1 MEVARMAEIAPNS
14 VRYWLFTTNHKN
26 IGILYLVTSFYFLLV
41 GGALALLFRLQLAMP
56 QTEILSASS
65 FNQAV
70 TVHGLVMVLWFLSPL
85 AFALANYIVPLQIG
99 ANDLAFPRLNALSY
113 WLYLFG
119 GVLAAIGF
127 FTPGG
132 AIDTGWT
139 VYAPLNTAKYSPQV
153 GTTLGALGLLMLIAS
168 VTAST
173 VNFLVTIFKMRAPGM
188 RLMHMPMYTWGI
200 LLTVFL
206 MLFAFPALAAAGL
219 VLAADRALGT
229 LYFVSQEGG
238 ALLWDNLFWFF
249 GHPEVYIVLLPG
261 LFAVAEILPVF
272 ARRPLYGK
280 RVIIWASVAAS
291 ILSLMVWG
299 HHMFTTGVNP
309 LWREVMTVLTE
320 TISIPFGVITI
331 SFILTLVG
339 ASIRLKTPMLFALA
353 SLVHFIIGG
362 ITGVFNSSVAL
373 DYGLRGTYW
382 VVGHFHYTLLGG
394 AATGLIA
401 GLYYWW
407 PKISGRMYDE
417 RLGRIHFILYV
428 VGYNLFAFSIHL
440 LIDMPRR
447 VYTYPLE
454 SGWLLNNMV
463 ATTGALIFGLSFL
476 LLFFNLYRSLR
487 KGAEAGPNPWSSW
500 SLEWL
505 TPSPPPPENYGGQ
518 PVVSADGVISITPLP
533 IDGGRHMHVN
543 HLSKAPM
550 LVSLGTFAV
559 FLGLALSMPIA
570 LVGLAI
576 LAASLIIWARESW
589 SSHHMEGLEFE
600 KWPFQGVEKTRLGV
614 WWLIFGEAVLFSG
627 LILSYLWVRFMSASW
642 PAAGTAFDLTT
653 GAANTFILLTS
664 SFTLVAALA
673 AARLGRHS
681 MVRAGL
687 LTTFAL
693 GLVFLLNKALE
704 WAHLFAEG
712 HTFGSSLPFSTFYVT
727 TGAHGAHVLAGL
739 IVLVY
744 LIVRSFRKTEGIH
757 ESVESFGIYWHFVD
771 IVWVFLFPLFYLF

>member
-1 MEVARMAEIAPNS
+1 MEVAKMAEITTSS
-14 VRYWLFTTNHKN
+14 VRYWLFTTNHKH
-26 IGILYLVTSFYFLLV
+26 IGILYLVASFYFLLV

-153 GTTLGALGLLMLIAS
+153 GTTLGAMGLLMLI
-168 VTAST
+168 
-173 VNFLVTIFKMRAPGM
+173 KMRAPGM

-206 MLFAFPALAAAGL
+206 MLFAFPALASAVLML
-219 VLAADRALGT
+219 VADRALGT
-229 LYFVSQEGG
+229 IYFGSLQGG

-272 ARRPLYGK
+272 SRRPLYGK
-280 RVIIWASVAAS
+280 SVIIWATVAAS

-309 LWREVMTVLTE
+309 LWREVMTVITE
-320 TISIPFGVITI
+320 TISIPFGVIMI

-339 ASIRLKTPMLFALA
+339 AAIKFRTPMLFAIA
-353 SLVHFIIGG
+353 SIVHFIIGG

-417 RLGRIHFILYV
+417 RLGKIHFILYV
-428 VGYNLFAFSIHL
+428 VGFNLFAFSIHL

-447 VYTYPLE
+447 VYTYPTD

-463 ATTGALIFGLSFL
+463 ATIGALIFGLSFL
-476 LLFFNLYRSLR
+476 ILFLNLYRSLR
-487 KGAEAGPNPWSSW
+487 KGAATDSNPWLSW

-505 TPSPPPPENYGGQ
+505 TPSPPPLENFDGQ
-518 PVVSADGVISITPLP
+518 PAVSPDGVISVTPLP
-533 IDGGRHMHVN
+533 INGGEHVHIH

-550 LVSLGTFAV
+550 LVSLGTFIA

-570 LVGLAI
+570 LVGLAV
-576 LAASLIIWARESW
+576 LTVSLVIWARESW
-589 SSHHMEGLEFE
+589 SSRSAEVLQYER
-600 KWPFQGVEKTRLGV
+600 WPFHGVEKPRLGV

-627 LILSYLWVRFMSASW
+627 LILSYLWLRFMSASW
-642 PAAGTAFDLTT
+642 PAAGTVFDLTT

-664 SFTLVAALA
+664 SFAIVAALA
-673 AARLGRHS
+673 AAKLGKHS

-687 LTTFAL
+687 LTTFVL
-693 GLVFLLNKALE
+693 GLVFLVNKALE
-704 WAHLFAEG
+704 WSHLFAEG
-712 HTFGSSLPFSTFYVT
+712 HTFGSSLPSSTFYIT
-727 TGAHGAHVLAGL
+727 TGTHGAHVLAGL
-739 IVLVY
+739 IALIY
-744 LIVRSFRKTEGIH
+744 LIVRSFRKPEEIH
-757 ESVESFGIYWHFVD
+757 QPVESFGIYWHFVD